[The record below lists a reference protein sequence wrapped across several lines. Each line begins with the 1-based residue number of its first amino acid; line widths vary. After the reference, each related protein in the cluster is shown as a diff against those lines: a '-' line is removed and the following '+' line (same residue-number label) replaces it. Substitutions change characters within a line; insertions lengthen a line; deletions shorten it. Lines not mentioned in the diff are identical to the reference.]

1 MDNTVTYRKPH
12 FPIRQHHKHIITL
25 ILLLHLGTVPT
36 LVSGQER
43 FDYNAGINEAY
54 TAASALDFER
64 GHQILDSIRSNDPTN
79 LAVVH
84 IENYIDFFTLFI
96 SEKQSDFDRLKAN
109 KEARLMRLE
118 SADPDDPYLPFV
130 EAEIILQWALIRSKF
145 DELFLSAR
153 ELYKAYNIL
162 EDAQDDNPDFLL
174 YNKSLSI
181 IHALA
186 ETIPLPGF
194 VKSVIG
200 VSGSIEQGVT
210 EITALI
216 DNLESQ
222 STASL
227 FTQEAQAIYAF
238 IILYQQNDPQ
248 AAWEY
253 YQTSQVANNQSPVAK
268 FVGVKIAQRSGHN
281 TEAIQILDTVTDTEF
296 EQFPYLSFLKGLCLL
311 RDLDPEAEQY
321 FSRFLRDFE
330 GRHYIKEAYQK
341 IGWTVLVMDNNIPG
355 YKTAM
360 AACQDQGYATI
371 DDDKQALKD
380 ANSDQIPHPELLRA
394 RLLYDGGNYQ
404 RAFSSL
410 IQQSHTLYYD
420 EEYKAE
426 YLYRMGRISQM
437 LYNYPDAI
445 GYYRE
450 IINTEQYRSTFYA
463 CNAALQVGIIFENQG
478 DKIQAEQYFDQCL
491 SMRPD
496 KYQYSL
502 HQKAKSGLN
511 RIK

>member
-1 MDNTVTYRKPH
+1 MTS
-12 FPIRQHHKHIITL
+12 Q
-25 ILLLHLGTVPT
+25 G
-36 LVSGQER
+36 R
-43 FDYNAGINEAY
+43 FDYNSDIKRAY
-54 TAASALDFER
+54 SAATLLQFDQ
-64 GHQILDSIRSNDPTN
+64 GNQILDSIKLADPNN
-79 LAVVH
+79 LAVIH

-96 SEKQSDFDRLKAN
+96 SEKQSDFDRLKSN
-109 KEARLMRLE
+109 KESRLDRLE
-118 SADPDDPYLPFV
+118 SARKNDPYLPFV

-153 ELYKAYNIL
+153 ELYKAYNLL
-162 EDAQDDNPDFLL
+162 EDAQSDNPDFLL

-216 DNLESQ
+216 DNLKDQE
-222 STASL
+222 TTSL
-227 FTQEAQAIYAF
+227 FSEESQAIYAF
-238 IILYQQNDPQ
+238 IFLYQKNDPQ
-248 AAWEY
+248 AAWSY
-253 YQTSQVANNQSPVAK
+253 YQLCDLPTNPSPVSK
-268 FVGVKIAQRSGHN
+268 FVGVKLAQRSGHN
-281 TEAIQILDTVTDTEF
+281 NAAIEILETVSEAEF
-296 EQFPYLSFLKGLCLL
+296 KQFPYLSFLKGLCLL
-311 RDLDPEAEQY
+311 RNLDPEASQY
-321 FSRFLRDFE
+321 FSHFLEDFQ

-341 IGWTVLVMDNNIPG
+341 IGWAALVMENDIPS

-360 AACQDQGYATI
+360 AACKQTGYATI

-380 ANSDQIPHPELLRA
+380 ANSDQVPHPELLKA
-394 RLLYDGGNYQ
+394 RLLYDGGYYQ

-437 LYNYPDAI
+437 LFNYPDAI
-445 GYYRE
+445 GYYQE
-450 IINTEQYRSTFYA
+450 IINTESYSSTFYA
-463 CNAALQVGIIFENQG
+463 CNAALQIGIIYENQG
-478 DKIQAEQYFDQCL
+478 DVVQAQQYFEQCL
-491 SMRPD
+491 SLKPD
-496 KYQYSL
+496 TYQYSL
-502 HQKAKSGLN
+502 HQKAKSGIN
-511 RIK
+511 RIKE

>member
-1 MDNTVTYRKPH
+1 MVRSYYYK
-12 FPIRQHHKHIITL
+12 FQIPIRSFCQHIIT
-25 ILLLHLGTVPT
+25 ILLCIQCTSH
-36 LVSGQER
+36 VSSQGR
-43 FDYNAGINEAY
+43 FDYNTGIQQAY
-54 TAASALDFER
+54 IAASSLDFKR
-64 GHQILDSIRSNDPTN
+64 GHQILDSIRHDDPTN

-96 SEKQSDFDRLKAN
+96 SEKQSDFDQLKTN
-109 KEARLMRLE
+109 KEARLKLLDT
-118 SADPDDPYLPFV
+118 ADPSDPYLPFV
-130 EAEIILQWALIRSKF
+130 QAEITLQWALIRSKF

-153 ELYKAYNIL
+153 ELYKAYHIL
-162 EDAQDDNPDFLL
+162 EDAKADNPHFLL

-200 VSGSIEQGVT
+200 VSGSIEQGVS

-216 DNLESQ
+216 DYLQDRPDTRLFSEES
-222 STASL
+222 
-227 FTQEAQAIYAF
+227 QAIYAF

-248 AAWEY
+248 AAWDY
-253 YQTSQVANNQSPVAK
+253 YLMSQVSNNPSPVAK

-281 TEAIQILDTVTDTEF
+281 TEAIQILDTVTDTQF
-296 EQFPYLSFLKGLCLL
+296 GQFPYLSFLKGLCLL
-311 RDLDPEAEQY
+311 RDLDDQAEQY
-321 FSRFLRDFE
+321 FQHFLQHFQ

-341 IGWTVLVMDNNIPG
+341 IGWSALVIDNNIPR

-360 AACQDQGYATI
+360 AACQDRGYATI

-380 ANSDQIPHPELLRA
+380 ANSDQIPHPQLLRA
-394 RLLYDGGNYQ
+394 RLLYDGGYYQ
-404 RAFSSL
+404 RAFTSL

-450 IINTEQYRSTFYA
+450 ILGTDEYSTTFYA
-463 CNAALQVGIIFENQG
+463 CNAALQVGIIYEDQG
-478 DKIQAEQYFDQCL
+478 DKTQAKLYFDQCL
-491 SMRPD
+491 SLKPD
-496 KYQYSL
+496 TYQYSL

-511 RIK
+511 RIKDQSK